1 MSLPI
6 VSAAS
11 SYTSVVLVLRSVGNK
26 ASGVGVSSIGTTLFQ
41 IFKWDDTDSVMISRV
56 VT

>member
-1 MSLPI
+1 MSLPG

-11 SYTSVVLVLRSVGNK
+11 SYTALMLILRSVGNK
-26 ASGVGVSSIGTTLFQ
+26 EAGVGLSSTGTKLFQ
-41 IFKWDDTDSVMISRV
+41 IFKWDDTDSMMISRV